1 MKRITIQKKGF
12 LYRMDIEKDNL
23 AINEKYN
30 LTIKEA
36 VKYFNIGEKN
46 LRRLVSDNPNADY
59 ILMVKNTLQNI
70 CSSDTIPIQW
80 WGVY

>member
-36 VKYFNIGEKN
+36 VKQFNIREKN

-59 ILMVKNTLQNI
+59 ILMVGNMILIKRKIFEQFIDETGSI
-70 CSSDTIPIQW
+70 
-80 WGVY
+80 

>member
-1 MKRITIQKKGF
+1 
-12 LYRMDIEKDNL
+12 MDIEKDNL

-46 LRRLVSDNPNADY
+46 LRRLVSDNQNADY
-59 ILMVKNTLQNI
+59 ILT
-70 CSSDTIPIQW
+70 
-80 WGVY
+80 